1 VANEDAKYISFE
13 EIEREHR
20 EERRE
25 DARRLAA
32 GEITPTKLQ
41 EENSMLP
48 LNAEVKVVDLIG
60 TIQRAYDAR
69 RSTYRSR

>member
-1 VANEDAKYISFE
+1 MASEDAKYISFE

-32 GEITPTKLQ
+32 GEITPARLQ

-48 LNAEVKVVDLIG
+48 IDAKVKVVDLIG
-60 TIQRAYDAR
+60 TLQRAYDAR
-69 RSTYRSR
+69 SRTYRSR